1 MKRFGI
7 YVLLC
12 SLVLTSILGCNKSS
26 RDLSGKW
33 KAVQLENPT
42 LDSFFNESKIY
53 IDSMGSN
60 NNDATNLELYGTTN
74 VDSLRALMREKLKAS
89 MDAQENAVNN
99 AYFDLRKDSMAY
111 IEFVGAKDTSIW
123 YLENDSTLVFIEQ
136 IGQDKGM
143 ATKMNIAAFNEHE
156 LVLLLQ
162 KESSISKVTF
172 QKISK

>member
-1 MKRFGI
+1 
-7 YVLLC
+7 
-12 SLVLTSILGCNKSS
+12 
-26 RDLSGKW
+26 
-33 KAVQLENPT
+33 
-42 LDSFFNESKIY
+42 
-53 IDSMGSN
+53 
-60 NNDATNLELYGTTN
+60 
-74 VDSLRALMREKLKAS
+74 MREKLKAS

-111 IEFVGAKDTSIW
+111 IEFVGAKDTSKW

-143 ATKMNIAAFNEHE
+143 STKMNIAAFNEHE